1 MGETIME
8 LGWTMTKYITFPI
21 LALVLIAYLVQKY
34 S

>member
-21 LALVLIAYLVQKY
+21 LALVIIAYLV
-34 S
+34 